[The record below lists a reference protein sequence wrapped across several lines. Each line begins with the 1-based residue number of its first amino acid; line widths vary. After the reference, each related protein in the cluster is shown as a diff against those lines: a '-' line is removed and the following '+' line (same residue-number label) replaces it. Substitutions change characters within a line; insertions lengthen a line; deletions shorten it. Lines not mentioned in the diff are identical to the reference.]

1 MEISNPKINPSSI
14 VNILT
19 LRYDPSIIPN
29 LPKKI
34 SNDFKSNNTEPNIE
48 LIENLILKDISRNLE
63 LLNPKKLCIA
73 LSGGVDSTLILSLI
87 RKLNPDIEIEA
98 ISIKFANSVDETA
111 NALKIA
117 EKFEANHNIVYL
129 ENYLSEMPKAIY
141 EIKRPFWDL
150 HWYYVAKESQSIS
163 NILASGDGGDEVF
176 GGYTFRYEKFLTL
189 TNSNSTPLEKVKA
202 YLSCHERD
210 RVPDQEL
217 LFGNKSNFS
226 WNTIYD
232 LLLPYFDNSLSR
244 LDQVFLADYNG
255 KLLYNFNP
263 VNTSIAK
270 SFDIKLLTPLL
281 NNELISYGLSISN
294 EFKYNSTQNTGKLPL
309 RKLLVKNEADSLISK
324 EKLGFNVITINLWK
338 STAHSKCKEFFE
350 DSRIVQDGWINN
362 EWIQKYI
369 DGLFCKMLLVEANQL
384 LHQLLSYQSTWH
396 PTPLLQ
402 DQVPAG
408 ATCLV

>member
-1 MEISNPKINPSSI
+1 VETFNPKINSSSI

-19 LRYDPSIIPN
+19 LRYDPSIISN
-29 LPKKI
+29 LPKKTW
-34 SNDFKSNNTEPNIE
+34 NDFKSNNITSNTE
-48 LIENLILKDISRNLE
+48 LIENLILEDISKNLE

-98 ISIKFANSVDETA
+98 ISIKFANSVDETL
-111 NALKIA
+111 NASKIA
-117 EKFEANHNIVYL
+117 DKFEANHNIIYL

-141 EIKRPFWDL
+141 EIKKPFWDL

-163 NILASGDGGDEVF
+163 NILASGDGGDEIF
-176 GGYTFRYEKFLTL
+176 GGYTFRYEKFLSL
-189 TNSNSTPLEKVKA
+189 TNSNSTPLHKVKT

-226 WNTIYD
+226 WNVIYD
-232 LLLPYFDNSLSR
+232 SLLPYFDNPLSR

-281 NNELISYGLSISN
+281 NDNLISYGLTIPN
-294 EFKYNSTQNTGKLPL
+294 QLKYDHTQNIGKLPL
-309 RKLLVKNEADSLISK
+309 RDLLVKNQADSLISK
-324 EKLGFNVITINLWK
+324 EKLGFNVNTVNLWK
-338 STAHSKCKEFFE
+338 STAHSTCKEFF
-350 DSRIVQDGWINN
+350 DNARIVKDGWISN
-362 EWIQKYI
+362 EWIVKHIDKENLDIKYI
-369 DGLFCKMLLVEANQL
+369 NKFLGLLAFEIWYRLFITKE
-384 LHQLLSYQSTWH
+384 LSSNTK
-396 PTPLLQ
+396 L
-402 DQVPAG
+402 
-408 ATCLV
+408 

>member
-1 MEISNPKINPSSI
+1 METSNPKINSSSI
-14 VNILT
+14 VDILT

-29 LPKKI
+29 LPKKTW
-34 SNDFKSNNTEPNIE
+34 NDFKPNNVATKTE
-48 LIENLILKDISRNLE
+48 LIENLILKDISENLE
-63 LLNPKKLCIA
+63 SLNPKKLCIA

-87 RKLNPDIEIEA
+87 RKSNPDIEIEA
-98 ISIKFANSVDETA
+98 ISIKFANSVDETS

-117 EKFEANHNIVYL
+117 DKFEANHKIIYL
-129 ENYLSEMPKAIY
+129 EDYLSEMPKAIY

-150 HWYYVAKESQSIS
+150 HWYYVAKESQLIS
-163 NILASGDGGDEVF
+163 NILASGDGGDEIF
-176 GGYTFRYEKFLTL
+176 GGYTFRYKKFLSL

-226 WNTIYD
+226 WNAIYD
-232 LLLPYFDNSLSR
+232 LLLPYFDNTLSR

-281 NNELISYGLSISN
+281 NNNLISYGLSIPN
-294 EFKYNSTQNTGKLPL
+294 QFKYDSIKNIGKLPL
-309 RKLLVKNEADSLISK
+309 RDLLVKNQADSLISK
-324 EKLGFNVITINLWK
+324 EKLGFNVNTINLWK
-338 STAHSKCKEFFE
+338 STGHSKCKEFF
-350 DSRIVQDGWINN
+350 DNARIVKDGWINN
-362 EWIQKYI
+362 EWIEKYI
-369 DGLFCKMLLVEANQL
+369 DKENLDIKYINKFLGLLAFEIWYRLFITKE
-384 LHQLLSYQSTWH
+384 LSPHTK
-396 PTPLLQ
+396 L
-402 DQVPAG
+402 
-408 ATCLV
+408 

>member
-1 MEISNPKINPSSI
+1 VEISNPKINPSSI
-14 VNILT
+14 VDILT
-19 LRYDPSIIPN
+19 LRYDSSIIPN
-29 LPKKI
+29 LPKKTWI
-34 SNDFKSNNTEPNIE
+34 DFKPNNIIPNADV
-48 LIENLILKDISRNLE
+48 IENLILKDISKNLE

-87 RKLNPDIEIEA
+87 RKSNPDIQIEA
-98 ISIKFANSVDETA
+98 ISIKFANSVDETS
-111 NALKIA
+111 NASKIA

-163 NILASGDGGDEVF
+163 NILASGDGGDEIF
-176 GGYTFRYEKFLTL
+176 GGYTFRYEKFLSL

-226 WNTIYD
+226 WNAIYNS
-232 LLLPYFDNSLSR
+232 LLPYFDNSLSR

-263 VNTSIAK
+263 VNTAIAK

-281 NNELISYGLSISN
+281 NNNLISYGLSIPN
-294 EFKYNSTQNTGKLPL
+294 KFKYDPTQNIGKLPL
-309 RKLLVKNEADSLISK
+309 RNLLVKYNADSLISK
-324 EKLGFNVITINLWK
+324 EKLGFNVNTVNLWK
-338 STAHSKCKEFFE
+338 SIGHSKCKEFFDNSE
-350 DSRIVQDGWINN
+350 IVKDGWISK
-362 EWIQKYI
+362 EWIEKHIDKENLDIKYI
-369 DGLFCKMLLVEANQL
+369 NKFLGLLAFEIWYRLFITKE
-384 LHQLLSYQSTWH
+384 LSPNTK
-396 PTPLLQ
+396 L
-402 DQVPAG
+402 
-408 ATCLV
+408 